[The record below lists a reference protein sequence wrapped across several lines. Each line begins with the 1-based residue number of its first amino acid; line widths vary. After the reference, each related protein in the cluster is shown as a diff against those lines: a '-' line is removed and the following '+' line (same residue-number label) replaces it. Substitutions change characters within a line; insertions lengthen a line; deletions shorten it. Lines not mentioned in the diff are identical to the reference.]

1 MFDMHFPKGNL
12 ELLKL
17 LGACPFDRERAEA
30 LIKQIPD
37 INDPIEDENG
47 YSKTY
52 LCEAVNS
59 LNYDA
64 VDLLLEYGA
73 NPNYNNSDVM
83 DDCPLIELC
92 GYRGKDNVPIQY
104 RIAKLLLQRGADPN
118 FIWEDD
124 TVFGFVLYEF
134 REQDNY
140 GGNPF
145 INDYIKLLIAYGG
158 GYPDYL
164 LPRLYEPIDKE
175 RIDDYIVQIIRDDR
189 GFFKEAYLLSPNG
202 EIAALLYS

>member
-1 MFDMHFPKGNL
+1 LFDKHFPQGNL

-17 LGACPFDRERAEA
+17 LGTCPFDRERAEA
-30 LIKQIPD
+30 LIKQLPD

-118 FIWEDD
+118 FFLEDE
-124 TVFGFVLYEF
+124 TVFDFVQYEF
-134 REQDNY
+134 FEQDNY

-145 INDYIKLLIAYGG
+145 INDYMKLLIAYGG
-158 GYPDYL
+158 GYPYNS
-164 LPRLYEPIDKE
+164 LPKIYKPIDKE

>member
-1 MFDMHFPKGNL
+1 MFDMHFPQGNL
-12 ELLKL
+12 ELLKF
-17 LGACPFDRERAEA
+17 LGTCPFDRERAEA

-59 LNYDA
+59 LSYDA

-73 NPNYNNSDVM
+73 NPNYHNSDVM

-118 FIWEDD
+118 FFLEDE
-124 TVFGFVLYEF
+124 TVFDFVQYEF
-134 REQDNY
+134 FEQDNY

-145 INDYIKLLIAYGG
+145 INDYMKLLIAYGG
-158 GYPDYL
+158 GYPYNS
-164 LPRLYEPIDKE
+164 LPKIYKPIDKE
-175 RIDDYIVQIIRDDR
+175 QIDDYIVQIIRDDR

>member
-1 MFDMHFPKGNL
+1 MEDKHFPQGNL

-17 LGACPFDRERAEA
+17 FRAGPFDRERAEV
-30 LIKQIPD
+30 LLRQISD